1 MKKILELK
9 NVKVNFKVEDD
20 IVKAV
25 GGVSFDVYEN
35 EILCIIGETGCGK
48 SVLGASILKIL
59 PKKVADRKSV
69 V

>member
-35 EILCIIGETGCGK
+35 EILCIIGE
-48 SVLGASILKIL
+48 KIGRAH
-59 PKKVADRKSV
+59 V
-69 V
+69 